1 LRKFGKQL
9 LIYGMVNLLEMLPP
23 IERLRGFR
31 LYGGGRRFVDLWQC
45 GGAAIL
51 GHKPANVVHDLKNDA
66 ERGLF
71 APLPSTAGRRFTKAL
86 ERLFPGKEF
95 KVYQDWS
102 LVPSYKSLP
111 LWRPF
116 YSSRSVGVCAEEP
129 KEKAAAFR
137 PILPFPSA
145 PAVIVCKN
153 ENEYPDGGFLPPF
166 LLAAATR
173 AIYDLLARPER
184 GLVRFK
190 RIQQAFKQPETL
202 LNWRMDGIYISPV
215 WAGAAK
221 DWTGVFRRFL
231 DRGFLLPP
239 SPLDPL
245 ILPGELSPGEENLLA
260 NLLNGINDRGGG
272 PIPSRDV
279 TAQDQR

>member
-51 GHKPANVVHDLKNDA
+51 GHKPANVVHDLKNAA

-86 ERLFPGKEF
+86 ERLFPGKAF

-102 LVPSYKSLP
+102 AVSGYKSLP

-116 YSSRSVGVCAEEP
+116 YPSESGGAYVVGEWD
-129 KEKAAAFR
+129 AFR

-145 PAVIVCKN
+145 PAVVVCKN

-184 GLVRFK
+184 GLVRFR
-190 RIQQAFKQPETL
+190 RIKQAFKQPETL
-202 LNWRMDGIYISPV
+202 LNWRMDGIYISPLR
-215 WAGAAK
+215 AGAAK
-221 DWTGVFRRFL
+221 DWPGVFRRFL
-231 DRGFLLPP
+231 DNGFLLPP
-239 SPLDPL
+239 NPLDPL
-245 ILPGELSPGEENLLA
+245 ILPGELSEGEEHLLSNLLA
-260 NLLNGINDRGGG
+260 VSSG
-272 PIPSRDV
+272 
-279 TAQDQR
+279 T